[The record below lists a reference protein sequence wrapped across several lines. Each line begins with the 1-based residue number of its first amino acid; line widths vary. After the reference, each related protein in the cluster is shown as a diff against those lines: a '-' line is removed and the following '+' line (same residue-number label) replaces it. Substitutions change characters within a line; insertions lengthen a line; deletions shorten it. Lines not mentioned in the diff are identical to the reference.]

1 VVSEADIERCGR
13 ALVDAA
19 PSPATVIVFGSYA
32 RGTANDGSDL
42 DFLVIEPEVASRAA
56 ESARLRGVL
65 PRLDVPVDVIVL
77 SEEQARRRAQIRGSA
92 RDRARGGACRRP
104 VLSSSSLVRWLARRA
119 RTSTL

>member
-13 ALVDAA
+13 VLVDAA

-32 RGTANDGSDL
+32 RGTADDGSDL

-65 PRLDVPVDVIVL
+65 PRLGVPVDVIVL

-92 RDRARGGACRRP
+92 VATA
-104 VLSSSSLVRWLARRA
+104 LAEGRVVA
-119 RTSTL
+119 QS